1 MDSIVFE
8 NASLKKDILSKEPDI
23 PIEDALKMFKL
34 TPTDK
39 TLIVYFI
46 QNFITKKSNILIVV
60 FSYS

>member
-23 PIEDALKMFKL
+23 SIEDALKMLKL

-39 TLIVYFI
+39 TLIV

-60 FSYS
+60 ISYS

>member
-23 PIEDALKMFKL
+23 SIEDALKMLKL

-60 FSYS
+60 ISYS

>member
-1 MDSIVFE
+1 MDSIAFE

-23 PIEDALKMFKL
+23 PIEDALKILKL

-46 QNFITKKSNILIVV
+46 QNLLQKKCNILIVV
-60 FSYS
+60 ISYS

>member
-1 MDSIVFE
+1 MDPIVFE
-8 NASLKKDILSKEPDI
+8 IASLKKDILSKEPDI
-23 PIEDALKMFKL
+23 PIEDALKMLKL

-46 QNFITKKSNILIVV
+46 LNFITKKSNILIVV

>member
-23 PIEDALKMFKL
+23 PIEDALKMLQL

-46 QNFITKKSNILIVV
+46 
-60 FSYS
+60 

>member
-1 MDSIVFE
+1 MDSMVFE

-23 PIEDALKMFKL
+23 PIEDALKMLKL
-34 TPTDK
+34 TPIDK

-60 FSYS
+60 ISFS